1 MTHEN
6 TSDSKWY
13 AIYTRSRHEKKV
25 AANLE
30 ERNIEVFLPLRTM
43 VSRWKDRRKEIQWP
57 LFTGYLF
64 VRIPVSL
71 KLAVL
76 QTAGVVNF
84 VCSNQGIM
92 SPIPEDQIE
101 SIRMLISSGLKY
113 DPYPYLKEGMTVRV
127 RRGPLKGVEGILI
140 GKKKKHL
147 LVLSVDLI
155 QQSTALEIDIS
166 DTDVR

>member
-1 MTHEN
+1 MN
-6 TSDSKWY
+6 QDSEQKWY

-30 ERNIEVFLPLRTM
+30 ERRIEVFLPLRTM
-43 VSRWKDRRKEIQWP
+43 ISRWKDRRKEVQWP
-57 LFTGYLF
+57 LFTSYLF
-64 VRIPVSL
+64 VRIPPAMKVP
-71 KLAVL
+71 VL

-84 VCSNQGIM
+84 VCSNQGMI
-92 SPIPEDQIE
+92 SPIPDDQIDA
-101 SIRMLISSGLKY
+101 IRVLISSGLKY